1 MRSKVFTGK
10 ALGCQQKKYG
20 AGKNP
25 SGAFGASKIKR
36 KNMPQSA

>member
-25 SGAFGASKIKR
+25 SGEFGASKKKR
-36 KNMPQSA
+36 KNVRQPA